1 MFFCSSPAAP
11 STVSQVMGDFHQR
24 VEDLRTVARIQ
35 DAEASRLGQIIED
48 ARNAMTA
55 ATNEAS
61 HARATADRLE
71 AAYTTPA
78 AITVAELKQ
87 KTE

>member
-1 MFFCSSPAAP
+1 MFFGSTPIAP

-24 VEDLRTVARIQ
+24 VEDLRTVAKIQ
-35 DAEASRLGQIIED
+35 DAEASRQAQIIED

-78 AITVAELKQ
+78 TLTVSDLKKQ
-87 KTE
+87 IA